1 MMTPQK
7 KVLFVTGRGERL
19 AGAERS
25 LLGLLE
31 GLDRGKFHAVVAVPE
46 RGELSSRL
54 EQIGIR
60 VLVCRLGIVA
70 RSRNPFRTLAS
81 IFRLAAGVLRLSRVI
96 RREEAAIVHCN
107 QNVYVLYAA
116 AASWLSGA
124 ACVWHVRNRVER
136 FWLAGSIAYR
146 MADRII
152 CISDSL
158 RQPFLDA
165 FADAGEKVL
174 TVHNG
179 IGVADR
185 RGKEPLASLRD
196 EFGIGSGDR
205 VVGTVGRITRW
216 KGQDC
221 FLKAASAVADGCP
234 VLKVFVVGDCI
245 EGTAGEQRDA
255 EVFRDE
261 LHSLAADL
269 GIASRTVFTGY
280 REDAANIMRLF
291 DVFVLPSVEEPFG
304 RVLLEAMAGE
314 VPVVATASGG
324 VPEIIR
330 DGKDGL
336 LVPPREPEPMAR
348 AISSLLDDR
357 ELACQLVAS
366 ASSRVVEQFSM
377 SSSVKRV
384 EAVFEGLS

>member
-1 MMTPQK
+1 MTARQK

-31 GLDRGKFHAVVAVPE
+31 GMDREKFHAVVVVPE
-46 RGELSSRL
+46 RGELSSRM

-60 VLVCRLGIVA
+60 VLVCRLSIVA
-70 RSRNPFRTLAS
+70 RSRDPLKTLAS
-81 IFRLAAGVLRLSRVI
+81 VFRLAAGVLRLSCLI
-96 RREEAAIVHCN
+96 RREEAEIVHCN

-116 AASWLSGA
+116 GASWLSGA

-136 FWLAGSIAYR
+136 FGFAGRMAYR
-146 MADRII
+146 MADRIL

-158 RQPFLDA
+158 RQPFLDS

-179 IGVADR
+179 ISVPAR
-185 RGKEPLASLRD
+185 RGKDLLASLRD
-196 EFGIGSGDR
+196 EFGIETGDV
-205 VVGTVGRITRW
+205 VVGTGGRITRW

-221 FLKAASAVADGCP
+221 FLRAAAAAAEGRP
-234 VLKVFVVGDCI
+234 VLKVFVVGGCI
-245 EGTAGEQRDA
+245 EGTAGEQRDGEKFLA
-255 EVFRDE
+255 E
-261 LHSLAADL
+261 LHSLAVEL

-280 REDAANIMRLF
+280 RADAADIMRLF
-291 DVFVLPSVEEPFG
+291 DVFVLSSIEEPFG

-314 VPVVATASGG
+314 VPVVATAAGG

-330 DGKDGL
+330 DGQDGL
-336 LVPPREPEPMAR
+336 LVGPREPGQMAR
-348 AISSLLDDR
+348 AICSLLDDR
-357 ELACQLVAS
+357 ELARRLTAS
-366 ASSRVVEQFSM
+366 ASSRVGEQFSM
-377 SSSVKRV
+377 SLSVEQV
-384 EAVFEGLS
+384 EAVFGGLS